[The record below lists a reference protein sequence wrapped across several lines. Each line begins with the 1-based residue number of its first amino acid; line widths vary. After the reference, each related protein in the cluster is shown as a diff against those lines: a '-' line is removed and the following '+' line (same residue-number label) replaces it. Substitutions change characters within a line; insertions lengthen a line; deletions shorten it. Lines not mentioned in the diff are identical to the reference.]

1 MLNGIK
7 LYLFLVVDQETK
19 GILTKCSSM
28 AAAIAVSKGILN
40 SSPMLVRY
48 PYLNH
53 KVNQYHTDIQIN
65 YKLVRP
71 SNNLSNMPSEV
82 NVYETVEKNN
92 SAKLFELVSIDA
104 DERWLEKRKLANFRS
119 EKIEYLET
127 TCERYMS
134 RVKNFT
140 GDELFFQYIGKELDL
155 VDVEN
160 NQYPGSI
167 IEWAEINA
175 VSNKA
180 AYYELKMLYESM
192 GITMVRVHAIWSK
205 YVDRINKINTQEE
218 YEQLLNFESD
228 FRFGEM

>member
-28 AAAIAVSKGILN
+28 ATAIAVSKGILN

-53 KVNQYHTDIQIN
+53 NVNQYNTDIKIN
-65 YKLVRP
+65 YKLVKP
-71 SNNLSNMPSEV
+71 SRSLLNMPSEV
-82 NVYETVEKNN
+82 NVYETVEKSSSNR
-92 SAKLFELVSIDA
+92 LFELVSIDA
-104 DERWLEKRKLANFRS
+104 DPEWLEKRKLANFRS

-134 RVKNFT
+134 RIKNFT
-140 GDELFFQYIGKELDL
+140 GDELFFQYIGKELEL
-155 VDVEN
+155 VNVEN
-160 NQYPGSI
+160 NQYPNSI

-205 YVDRINKINTQEE
+205 YVEKINNMFTQEE
-218 YEQLLNFESD
+218 FDDLAKFELEL
-228 FRFGEM
+228 RFGE

>member
-28 AAAIAVSKGILN
+28 AAAVAVSKGILN

-53 KVNQYHTDIQIN
+53 NVNQYNTDIQIN

-71 SNNLSNMPSEV
+71 STELYNMSSEV
-82 NVYETVEKNN
+82 NVYETVKRNN
-92 SAKLFELVSIDA
+92 FNKLFELVSIDSNNA
-104 DERWLEKRKLANFRS
+104 WLEKRKLANFRS
-119 EKIEYLET
+119 EKIEYLEN

-134 RVKNFT
+134 RIKNFT
-140 GDELFFQYIGKELDL
+140 GDELFFQYIGKELNL
-155 VDVEN
+155 VDIETN
-160 NQYPGSI
+160 RYPSSI
-167 IEWAEINA
+167 IEWAEINS

-192 GITMVRVHAIWSK
+192 GITIVRVHAIWSK
-205 YVDRINKINTQEE
+205 YVDKINKISTQEE
-218 YEQLLNFESD
+218 FEQLSNFELD
-228 FRFGEM
+228 FRFGEL

>member
-28 AAAIAVSKGILN
+28 ASAIAVSKGILN

-53 KVNQYHTDIQIN
+53 NVNQYNTDIKIN

-82 NVYETVEKNN
+82 NVYDTVEKSSSNR
-92 SAKLFELVSIDA
+92 LFELVSIDA
-104 DERWLEKRKLANFRS
+104 DTAWLEKRKLANFRS

-134 RVKNFT
+134 RIKNFT
-140 GDELFFQYIGKELDL
+140 GDELFFQYIGKELEL
-155 VDVEN
+155 VNVEN
-160 NQYPGSI
+160 NQYPNSI

-205 YVDRINKINTQEE
+205 YVEKINNMCTQEE
-218 YEQLLNFESD
+218 FDELAKFELEL
-228 FRFGEM
+228 RFGE